1 MIIGGYSLP
10 KDLKEYLN
18 QKKIIKIKNIYVY
31 ILLFIYFLT
40 WTKMNGSLFP
50 GIPLNPQIN
59 YGRAILF
66 APGNP
71 QVPEQKTIRIV
82 GQQQQQQH
90 YLPKRPQ
97 EMLEPTVR
105 IHTRRPTP
113 YERPVKNEL
122 NKPLR
127 ITKRVT
133 TTVEI
138 DNPKGYI
145 SQDLLERALG
155 ITN

>member
-1 MIIGGYSLP
+1 
-10 KDLKEYLN
+10 
-18 QKKIIKIKNIYVY
+18 
-31 ILLFIYFLT
+31 
-40 WTKMNGSLFP
+40 MNGSLFP

-71 QVPEQKTIRIV
+71 QVLEQKTIRIV
-82 GQQQQQQH
+82 DQQQQQQH

-105 IHTRRPTP
+105 IHSRRPTP

-145 SQDLLERALG
+145 SQDLLERTLG
-155 ITN
+155 ITNGENIFQVVEEDTPSDVIEVEVSSKENEIKIKKEEEDENKTKV